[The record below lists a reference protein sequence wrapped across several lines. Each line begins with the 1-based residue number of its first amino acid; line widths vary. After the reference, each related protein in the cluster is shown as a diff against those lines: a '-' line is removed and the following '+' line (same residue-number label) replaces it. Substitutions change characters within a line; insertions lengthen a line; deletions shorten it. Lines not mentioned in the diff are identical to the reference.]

1 MELKTEEFDRFLA
14 QAERFRL
21 LAKANNIALVEWQ
34 ATKGLRISQEFIDL
48 TGWTAEQ
55 LPNYEDAA
63 SRADVRYGVED
74 WMETVHPDDRAAA
87 REAALDYFLFRKG
100 ASYKSRYRLLCA
112 NGTYITVDVSAI
124 ALWEKGKIVG
134 VDLTVRPVTPLQIK
148 VDAAEVSAKKA
159 EAVAEQNEK
168 LIGSMRFWANRLIP
182 ALAGVALATVTAL
195 TGLFFSV
202 RENINKITNNQKT
215 LSTLAESTGNIR
227 LTEPIDEVKVLN
239 QRAFEISQL
248 LQNRGDAAALIF
260 VGAYY
265 PEGAPQT
272 AQIFAQFRKNT
283 GTSWLSTEP
292 EEVRNTNSQSYARTV
307 QHFSTTNE
315 AIFERRLTKDGET
328 VVEYSLAG
336 RLPSGV
342 GGQPFFVGAQVPGN
356 ATPAAT
362 AAAKEAVRSLKADM
376 DRLLEPTL

>member
-248 LQNRGDAAALIF
+248 LQNRGDAADLIF

>member
-74 WMETVHPDDRAAA
+74 WMETVHPDDRDAA

-100 ASYKSRYRLLCA
+100 ASYKNRYRLLCA

-124 ALWEKGKIVG
+124 ALWEKGKIVE
-134 VDLTVRPVTPLQIK
+134 VDLTVRPVTPLQVK

-202 RENINKITNNQKT
+202 RDSINKISNNQQALNK
-215 LSTLAESTGNIR
+215 LAENTGNLR
-227 LTEPIDEVKVLN
+227 LTEPGYEVSVFN

-248 LQNRGDAAALIF
+248 LQNRAELADLIF

-265 PEGAPQT
+265 PGDTPQK
-272 AQIFAQFRKNT
+272 ARVFAQFRKST
-283 GTSWLSTEP
+283 DTAWLSTEP
-292 EEVRNTNSQSYARTV
+292 AEIRDIDSETYARTV
-307 QHFSTTNE
+307 QHFSTTN
-315 AIFERRLTKDGET
+315 AVIFERRLTKGGQT
-328 VVEYSLAG
+328 VIEYSLAG
-336 RLPSGV
+336 RLPSKEGW
-342 GGQPFFVGAQVPGN
+342 QPFFVGAQVPAN
-356 ATPAAT
+356 IAPESARE
-362 AAAKEAVRSLKADM
+362 AKDAVRSLKADM
-376 DRLLEPTL
+376 DKLLEPTL